1 MSVVLT
7 ILERQLRHSEA
18 LLSELDS
25 ALAKEA
31 ELAVH
36 LALTN
41 VQVLVRLEE
50 RKHVLGDRP

>member
-1 MSVVLT
+1 MSAVLT
-7 ILERQLRHSEA
+7 ILERQLKHSEA

-25 ALAKEA
+25 SLAKEA

-41 VQVLVRLEE
+41 VRILVRLEE
-50 RKHVLGDRP
+50 RKAAA